1 MQASADTQQVI
12 MRLGRLLRQSLPPR
26 VVPYLI
32 ATRSIMRTAR
42 AAYGQFPRHC
52 PICDHRGYFLGA
64 GTPLRVDCV
73 CPACGS
79 GDRQRLLKLW
89 FDANRHELAGKRLLH
104 FAPEPSVVP
113 FIRPIAADYV
123 SADLQAGR
131 ADRVLNV
138 EAIDLPDASVDVV
151 LCSHVLEHV
160 DDRRALA
167 EMFRVL
173 TPGGLALLMF
183 PLVDGWDA
191 TYENDLARSPK
202 DRLLHFGQKDHVRF
216 YGNNVRERIRGA
228 GFSLDEF
235 TAEEPLVRIHA
246 LRRGEKIFLGR
257 KAS

>member
-1 MQASADTQQVI
+1 
-12 MRLGRLLRQSLPPR
+12 MRLSRLLRQSLPPR

-32 ATRSIMRTAR
+32 AARSIMRTAR

-52 PICDHRGYFLGA
+52 PVCDHRGYFLGA
-64 GTPLRVDCV
+64 GVPLRVDCV

-89 FDANRHELAGKRLLH
+89 FDASRHELAGKRLLH
-104 FAPEPSVVP
+104 FGPEPSVVH
-113 FIRPIAADYV
+113 FIRPVAADYV
-123 SADLQAGR
+123 SADLRAGR
-131 ADRVLNV
+131 ADRVLNI
-138 EAIDLPDASVDVV
+138 EAIDLPDACVDVV

-160 DDRRALA
+160 DDRRALV

-173 TPGGLALLMF
+173 APGGLALLMF

-191 TYENDLARSPK
+191 TYENDLARSPR

-216 YGNNVRERIRGA
+216 YGNDVRERIRSA
-228 GFSLDEF
+228 GFSLQEF

-246 LRRGEKIFLGR
+246 LRRGEKIFLAR